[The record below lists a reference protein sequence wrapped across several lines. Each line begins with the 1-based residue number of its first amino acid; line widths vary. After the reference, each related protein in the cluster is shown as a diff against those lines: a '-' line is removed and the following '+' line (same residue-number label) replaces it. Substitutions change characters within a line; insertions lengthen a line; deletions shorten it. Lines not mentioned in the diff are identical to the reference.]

1 METLLARARVCAR
14 VVSKARPLDPTDLS
28 AAAGPELALD
38 EADRGTYAGEAI
50 DVLEARCTALL
61 GAAGDALD
69 ALDASIA
76 DTEAQSLELRRRLA
90 AGERREALAPLLDGL
105 DDARDELDDALV
117 AASRFSLSEALLPF
131 ATGELVDAGDGWFAT
146 IRRVRNALA
155 EKRGRLEAATSVTS
169 GESSLRGRET
179 VLRVLRDAIRHACDG
194 DAFPV
199 WPPFLQTDATAPQL
213 DAAPGVPETV
223 GPWVQ
228 VRPALRDAVAL
239 AGTLLLR
246 TWKTPPRS
254 TVRADDADPT
264 EGRPE
269 EERPLNEYAAIYLDP
284 AGGPL
289 DREPDGR
296 RMLAGF
302 VADEWSAL
310 RPSRMQ
316 GTALAVHY
324 DAPAERAAAR
334 AAARRRRARGAI
346 GMGGGRRGGAGP
358 GDDSADAGAGAPRA
372 GCGAPGVR
380 GTALQRR
387 AARWPA
393 GPNTGADSPARGA
406 ARRHGR
412 RHGRRGRSPATA
424 A

>member
-1 METLLARARVCAR
+1 MH
-14 VVSKARPLDPTDLS
+14 
-28 AAAGPELALD
+28 
-38 EADRGTYAGEAI
+38 
-50 DVLEARCTALL
+50 
-61 GAAGDALD
+61 GAAGRSRGRARRARRFDRRYRGAESRNPPP
-69 ALDASIA
+69 A
-76 DTEAQSLELRRRLA
+76 RRRRA
-90 AGERREALAPLLDGL
+90 PRGTRAIARRL

-131 ATGELVDAGDGWFAT
+131 ATGELVDSGDGWFAT
-146 IRRVRNALA
+146 IRRVLNALA

-213 DAAPGVPETV
+213 DAAPRVPETV

-239 AGTLLLR
+239 ARTLLLR

-269 EERPLNEYAAIYLDP
+269 EERPLNEYAAIYRDP

-302 VADEWSAL
+302 VADERSAL
-310 RPSRMQ
+310 RPSRMRVPRSPSTTTPPQ
-316 GTALAVHY
+316 SEPPHVLLLGV
-324 DAPAERAAAR
+324 AERAARSAWAVED
-334 AAARRRRARGAI
+334 AAALVQETIRLMQVRALPARVAALRESVGQLFNVVPPDGRQARI
-346 GMGGGRRGGAGP
+346 PVRTRPLVVRPDGMVAVT
-358 GDDSADAGAGAPRA
+358 AVVAGAP
-372 GCGAPGVR
+372 PP
-380 GTALQRR
+380 QRKASTLLDR
-387 AARWPA
+387 EP
-393 GPNTGADSPARGA
+393 
-406 ARRHGR
+406 
-412 RHGRRGRSPATA
+412 
-424 A
+424 